1 MSKIF
6 GLIRNELIK
15 QYKKVSVKIILI
27 LVLIASLAAPF
38 VLKALKSDDT
48 LKWDID
54 NYENNI
60 SYLNMDL
67 QAIDSSAKNADINK
81 KVIQAEIDSYNLRID
96 NGIGWNDWRSDIII
110 DNLYKETLLIIL
122 EGIKS
127 GLTFEELMNNIYQVD
142 AMEVENYYKKSKEE
156 IQKEIDRLTLEVAS
170 EKKRIVEND
179 YLGYLQGVIK
189 ETEKELEEEKKLLV
203 ALESELAKSVGNKAL
218 EQNIDNQKNRI
229 ASKEE
234 LLKAYR
240 YKYDNNVVYDS
251 KDWRHRTV
259 EDIKISIDGKYEDL
273 LSEEEF
279 KQNYTYEIN
288 ANGYTYE
295 KYKADREERMNE
307 ATKSIALDW
316 YSLEN
321 NIPRVQF
328 IDDARNSLNSTYL
341 VYISIAILLCII
353 IGGGIVSSEYS
364 TGTIRLLMIRPV
376 LRWKILL
383 SKLIAVFIIGYGAI
397 FLLFALN
404 IVSSGMAHGFE
415 GLSVPILYI
424 KDGVI
429 VQGSFILS
437 LIPKLMFASIS
448 LVFIISAV
456 FFLSTVLRN
465 TAVAVG
471 ITMAGY
477 FASMPATQ
485 IAANQGFTWI
495 DKTFLPY
502 VNLSTYVSGNSW
514 VIDMLKQCGLKLD
527 PVFGAIYLLAI
538 SFILIT
544 IAFIVFNKRDV
555 TN

>member
-15 QYKKVSVKIILI
+15 QYKKVSFKIILI
-27 LVLIASLAAPF
+27 LVVIASLAAPF
-38 VLKALKSDDT
+38 LLKALKSDST

-54 NYENNI
+54 NYKNNI

-67 QAIDSSAKNADINK
+67 QAIDPSAKNADINK
-81 KVIQAEIDSYNLRID
+81 KVIQAEIDSYKLRID

-110 DNLYKETLLIIL
+110 DNLYKETLIIIL
-122 EGIKS
+122 EGIES
-127 GLTFEELMNNIYQVD
+127 GLNFEDLMNNIYQVD
-142 AMEVENYYKKSKEE
+142 AMDVENYYEKSKEE
-156 IQKEIDRLTLEVAS
+156 LQNEIKKLTLEVDL

-179 YLGYLQGVIK
+179 YLGYLKGVIK
-189 ETEKELEEEKKLLV
+189 ETEKVLDEEKKLL
-203 ALESELAKSVGNKAL
+203 ASLESELAKNIGNKEL
-218 EQNIDNQKNRI
+218 EQDIHNQKNI
-229 ASKEE
+229 IGSKEE

-240 YKYDNNVVYDS
+240 YKYDNNIVYDS

-259 EDIKISIDGKYEDL
+259 EDIKISIDAKYEDL

-279 KQNYTYEIN
+279 KQNYSYEIN
-288 ANGYTYE
+288 INGYTYE
-295 KYKADREERMNE
+295 KYKADREARINE
-307 ATKSIALDW
+307 AVKSIALDW

-341 VYISIAILLCII
+341 VYISVAILLCII
-353 IGGGIVSSEYS
+353 VGGGIVSSEYS

-376 LRWKILL
+376 LRWKILI
-383 SKLIAVFIIGYGAI
+383 SKLIAVIIIGYGTL
-397 FLLFALN
+397 FLLFIFN
-404 IVSSGMAHGFE
+404 IVSSGIAHGFE

-424 KDGVI
+424 KDGAI
-429 VQGSFILS
+429 LEGSFILS

-448 LVFIISAV
+448 LIFIISVV

-465 TAVAVG
+465 TAIAVG

-477 FASMPATQ
+477 IASMPVTQ
-485 IAANQGFTWI
+485 FAASNGFTWI
-495 DKTFLPY
+495 DKTLLPY
-502 VNLSTYVSGNSW
+502 VNLSTYVSENSW

-527 PVFGAIYLLAI
+527 PVLGATYLMVI
-538 SFILIT
+538 SVILIT
-544 IAFIVFNKRDV
+544 IAYMVFNKRDV

>member
-189 ETEKELEEEKKLLV
+189 ETEKELEEEKKLLL
-203 ALESELAKSVGNKAL
+203 ALESELAKNVGNKAL

-240 YKYDNNVVYDS
+240 YKYDNNIVYDS

-259 EDIKISIDGKYEDL
+259 EDIKISIDVKYEDL

-288 ANGYTYE
+288 TNGYTYE
-295 KYKADREERMNE
+295 KYKADREERINE

>member
-127 GLTFEELMNNIYQVD
+127 GLTFEELMNNIYQVN

-203 ALESELAKSVGNKAL
+203 ALESELAKNVGNKAL

-240 YKYDNNVVYDS
+240 YKYDNNIVYDS

-259 EDIKISIDGKYEDL
+259 EDIKISIDGKYEEL

-514 VIDMLKQCGLKLD
+514 VVDMLKQCGLKLD
-527 PVFGAIYLLAI
+527 PVFGAIYLLVI